1 MCLNLAW
8 NVPGSACRANASTDQ
23 AVLEAWAEALHEHD
37 PLEQPISKGK
47 DKNAED
53 ASEQ

>member
-23 AVLEAWAEALHEHD
+23 AVLEAWAEALQEND
-37 PLEQPISKGK
+37 AMEQPASSG
-47 DKNAED
+47 NAKHTEHTSD
-53 ASEQ
+53 Q